1 MNITYIFQGDE
12 ESTSATNKI
21 TDLDETTDMSSE
33 RTGSSITEHSTSTSD
48 GKPLF
53 QSLFE

>member
-1 MNITYIFQGDE
+1 MKYIFQGNE
-12 ESTSATNKI
+12 ESTSVTNKI
-21 TDLDETTDMSSE
+21 TDHDKITDMSSE

-53 QSLFE
+53 QSLVE

>member
-1 MNITYIFQGDE
+1 MKNIFQGNE

-21 TDLDETTDMSSE
+21 TDLDTDMSSE
-33 RTGSSITEHSTSTSD
+33 RTGSSIIEHSTPTSD

-53 QSLFE
+53 QSLVK

>member
-1 MNITYIFQGDE
+1 MKNIFQGDE

-21 TDLDETTDMSSE
+21 TDHDKTTDMSSE
-33 RTGSSITEHSTSTSD
+33 RTGSSITEHSTSSSD

-53 QSLFE
+53 QSLVE